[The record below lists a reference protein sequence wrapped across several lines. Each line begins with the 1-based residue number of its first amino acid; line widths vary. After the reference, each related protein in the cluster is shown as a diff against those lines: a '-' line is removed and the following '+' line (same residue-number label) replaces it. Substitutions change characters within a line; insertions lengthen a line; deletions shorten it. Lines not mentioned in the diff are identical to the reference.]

1 MQPRSLAGT
10 SSLCTA
16 VAALAVALGVPAA
29 AQEAGFAVELAPTS
43 DFFQPLRVGVRVF
56 GQTVEP
62 AGAFV
67 RGCPGHVTAEAAG
80 ALFEVLEPM
89 DSLAFTAAGDG
100 VEALIVATPDG
111 LYRCARAGAVIGL
124 VTAQFARADAGRY
137 RVWVAGP
144 EGAELSARLIASE
157 LPVSALELRGLDIA
171 ALDQPRAGRYVFD
184 PAESRQVLVRDAT
197 LYPEAEMRPL
207 DPANYCAGY
216 SRFDAADAVL
226 TLAEPQRQFSVF
238 AMSDRDLTIAVVAP
252 DGSVL
257 CNDDTYQ
264 LHPAVTFSNAQS
276 GDYHVFVGG
285 YSQGGSAAYDLFTSP
300 GGAAFTD
307 VMLDLSATPRAGAGV
322 LDMAAARTGTLL
334 ANGAIVSSDPVQN
347 LPTGQF
353 CAGFTGIEAADYVLT
368 LPQAA
373 PLLSL
378 YAMSGTDLVLAARGP
393 DGDWLCNDDSFGLN
407 PAVSF
412 ADAMP
417 GEYHIFVGSFSP
429 DARGGFNLYAAL
441 GAPNW
446 DEARPG
452 AGGTVLGW
460 DQEPMVARLGFGPQT
475 RVDPRLIFDVLPSE
489 TPAFD
494 LGPGCAGYI
503 TPERPDIVITTEPG
517 LPQLM
522 VYMVAEADGTLAVV
536 GPDGTLHCN
545 DDFEGLNPGVMI
557 PNPQPGDYA
566 VFAGTYGGSGGVA
579 TLGVTIASPLWVMD
593 REH

>member
-1 MQPRSLAGT
+1 MQPRPFVGPPLRA
-10 SSLCTA
+10 A
-16 VAALAVALGVPAA
+16 VAALALTLGLPAA
-29 AQEAGFAVELAPTS
+29 AQEAGFAVELAPTG
-43 DFFQPLRVGVRVF
+43 DFFQPLRIGVRVF

-62 AGAFV
+62 AAGFV
-67 RGCPGHVTAEAAG
+67 RGCPGHVIAEAAG
-80 ALFEVLEPM
+80 ASFEVTEVM
-89 DSLAFTAAGDG
+89 DSLAFTAAGDA

-111 LYRCARAGAVIGL
+111 LFRCARAGAVAGM
-124 VTAQFARADAGRY
+124 VSAQFARAEAGRY
-137 RVWVAGP
+137 RVWVAGA
-144 EGAELSARLIASE
+144 EGTELSARLIASE
-157 LPVSALELRGLDIA
+157 APVSALELRGLDIA
-171 ALDQPRAGRYVFD
+171 TLAPPRAGRFTFD
-184 PAESRQVLVRDAT
+184 PSENRQVLVQNAT

-207 DPANYCAGY
+207 DLGSYCAGY

-226 TLAEPQRQFSVF
+226 TLAQPQRQFSIF
-238 AMSDRDLTIAVVAP
+238 AMSERDLTIAVVAP

-264 LHPAVTFSNAQS
+264 LHPAVTFTEAQS

-285 YSQGGSAAYDLFTSP
+285 YSMGGSAAYDLFASP

-322 LDMAAARTGTLL
+322 LDLAAARAGTRL
-334 ANGAIVSSDPVQN
+334 AAGQIVSSDPVQD

-353 CAGFTGIEAADYVLT
+353 CVGFTGTDAPDYVLT
-368 LPQAA
+368 LPQGA

-393 DGDWLCNDDSFGLN
+393 GGEWLCNDDSFGLN

-412 ADAMP
+412 TDAAP
-417 GEYHIFVGSFSP
+417 GEYHIFVGAFSP

-441 GAPNW
+441 GNPNW
-446 DEARPG
+446 DSAQPG
-452 AGGTVLGW
+452 PGGAALGFEE
-460 DQEPMVARLGFGPQT
+460 EPLVGRIGFGPQT
-475 RVDPRLIFDVLPSE
+475 RVDPRLIFDVLPSDV
-489 TPAFD
+489 PAFD
-494 LGPGCAGYI
+494 LGQGCAGYI
-503 TPERPDIVITTEPG
+503 TPDRPDIVISAEPG

-536 GPDGTLHCN
+536 GPDGTIHCN